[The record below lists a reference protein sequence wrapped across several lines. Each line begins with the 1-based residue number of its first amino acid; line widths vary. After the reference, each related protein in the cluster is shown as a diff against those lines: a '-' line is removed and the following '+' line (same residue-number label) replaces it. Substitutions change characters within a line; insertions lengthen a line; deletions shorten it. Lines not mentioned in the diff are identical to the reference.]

1 MLLLAGLPWLP
12 RAARADEPPAKGEA
26 TKPVKPA
33 KRGAPVKSNGS
44 PTPGTS
50 GTGKAGEVEVVVTGT
65 RTPESTQ
72 RATVRT
78 DVVTR
83 DEAERRGAT
92 NVGEALQGQLGVEVN
107 PSAYDFLGGPSAI
120 QIQGLDRERVLVLE
134 DGERVIGDSGGA
146 IDLSQIPLSDVS
158 RIEVVAGPTSS
169 LYGTSA
175 IGGVV
180 NVLTA
185 PPLRQGP
192 SARARI
198 EGRSR
203 LGLVLQGNGAY
214 RKDDSWVVADG
225 GFQRAD
231 GVPLRE
237 GSEELLV
244 PEQSQSIVGLRAGT
258 ALNRRLDVYAR
269 ARWIHDHSLDRQ
281 TQIVPVLGAFRI
293 DLPEVTDRY
302 TVHVG
307 QTVQLG
313 GGSNLRVTVGRQWAF
328 NSSDKDRFE
337 SPVDENRDRTAT
349 LSSAETIATF
359 VDGPTRTWVVGARGE
374 VENLDQTLIKNELV
388 LGEVQ
393 ATEIVEVPPT
403 TLGSGAIYAQLG
415 WKLHETF
422 TVMPGARGEMHLRYG
437 GAVAPRLAA
446 AWIPDPKWAVRVSGG
461 RGFRAPSAKEFGFSF
476 DHSVYGYRV
485 IGNPDLEPE
494 TSWGVSGDLTWRP
507 TKQATLRG
515 GVFSNWIDNLI
526 DVAIDPDGSG
536 IAGVSDYTYVNV
548 GKARTFGGQIDSIW
562 QVSDRFRAEVGY
574 SYLWTRDD
582 TYEQPLQGRPPHT
595 VRAAIRA
602 VLPAELEVVL
612 RYRLVTDA
620 FIAADLRTPGFQ
632 TVDARLGRPLWPSS
646 LLYVGVLNAGDTHR
660 DPTRLADQRP
670 LVGRTFYVGLTA
682 ELPWENEEEQQP

>member
-12 RAARADEPPAKGEA
+12 RAARADEPPAKKDDA
-26 TKPVKPA
+26 PRPTKPA
-33 KRGAPVKSNGS
+33 RRGAPVRSA
-44 PTPGTS
+44 PTPVAPQS
-50 GTGKAGEVEVVVTGT
+50 KSGEVEVVVTGT

-78 DVVTR
+78 EVVTR
-83 DEAERRGAT
+83 EEAERRGAT

-107 PSAYDFLGGPSAI
+107 PSAYGFLGSPSAI

-185 PPLRQGP
+185 PPRLEGP
-192 SARARI
+192 SARVRL

-214 RKDDSWVVADG
+214 RDGNSWVVADG
-225 GFQRAD
+225 GLQRAD
-231 GVPLRE
+231 GIPLRD
-237 GSEELLV
+237 GFDDTLL
-244 PEQSQSIVGLRAGT
+244 PEQFQSIVGLRAGT
-258 ALNRRLDVYAR
+258 ALSRNLDVYAR
-269 ARWIHDHSLDRQ
+269 ARWIHDYSLDKQ
-281 TQIVPVLGAFRI
+281 TQVVPVLGNYRI
-293 DLPEVTDRY
+293 DLPEETNRY

-307 QTVQLG
+307 QTAHLG

-328 NSSDKDRFE
+328 NSSDQDRPD
-337 SPVDENRDRTAT
+337 SPIGQDRDRTAT
-349 LSSAETIATF
+349 LSSAEVIGTF

-374 VENLDQTLIKNELV
+374 VENLEQLLFKHEAV
-388 LGEVQ
+388 LGQVRE
-393 ATEIVEVPPT
+393 TEIVEVPRT

-415 WKLHETF
+415 WKLHDTF
-422 TVMPGARGEMHLRYG
+422 TIMPGARAEMHLRYG

-446 AWIPDPKWAVRVSGG
+446 AWVPDPKWTLRVSGG

-494 TSWGVSGDLTWRP
+494 TSWGVSGDVTYRP
-507 TKQATLRG
+507 SRPVTLRG
-515 GVFSNWIDNLI
+515 GVFANWIDNLI
-526 DVAIDPDGSG
+526 DVAIDPGGSDA
-536 IAGVSDYTYVNV
+536 AGVDDYTYVNV
-548 GKARTFGGQIDSIW
+548 GKARTFGGQVDSTF
-562 QVSDRFRAEVGY
+562 QVSERFRAEVGY

-582 TYEQPLQGRPPHT
+582 TYQQPLQGRPPHT

-602 VLPAELEVVL
+602 LLPAKLEVVL

-632 TVDARLGRPLWPSS
+632 TVDARIGRPLWPSS
-646 LLYVGVLNAGDTHR
+646 LLYAGVLNAGDTHR
-660 DPTRLADQRP
+660 DPDRLADQRP

-682 ELPWENEEEQQP
+682 ELPWENEEEQP